1 VEVKDTGFRTI
12 GAGLACCAS
21 RPNAQ
26 RRAAVSKML
35 FSGDAPSEVPVT
47 RVDGPGV
54 VSDGDGKNP
63 SRLRRKGAHRL
74 WLRTAWF
81 SAVLLFALAA
91 LFHLGGG
98 WYFASTL
105 NERGISG
112 ESRRNALVPRYTIEV
127 LAVQDDQVTLRK
139 PGEERLA
146 RTSTYGLTWEGG
158 WGVLGEVVGQQSDG
172 SVVRSFTLGG
182 GRPLHGGE
190 RVALDTRVYPNDP
203 RAGLGLGFEDI
214 QYHGELGDYP
224 AWFLQGTGAVWFIF
238 VHGNGMTPRDGLRV
252 LPSVVAEGM
261 PALIITYRNDEGA
274 PPDPGGHLTYG
285 KHEWRDLEAAVQYAL
300 DHGAQS
306 VVIDGMS
313 MGGAVTIAFL
323 THSPL
328 AAAVSGVILDAP
340 LLSFKRTVEFQA
352 EDQRLPVLGWPLP
365 RTLVWSAE
373 WLASARYGVDWE
385 FTDYLDEVG
394 GLSAPILLIHGT
406 IDSDVPIATSR
417 ELAKARPDLVYDFY
431 EAAGAEH
438 TAAWNLD
445 PAEYDRRVRA
455 FLEDVIVR

>member
-1 VEVKDTGFRTI
+1 
-12 GAGLACCAS
+12 
-21 RPNAQ
+21 
-26 RRAAVSKML
+26 M
-35 FSGDAPSEVPVT
+35 T
-47 RVDGPGV
+47 RVDGPRIGRG
-54 VSDGDGKNP
+54 GDGTNP
-63 SRLRRKGAHRL
+63 GQPRGKGAHRR
-74 WLRTAWF
+74 WLRTASF

-127 LAVQDDQVTLRK
+127 LAVQDDQVTLNN

-146 RTSTYGLTWEGG
+146 RNSTYGLTWEGG
-158 WGVLGEVVGQQSDG
+158 WGVLGEVVSQQSDG
-172 SVVRSFTLGG
+172 SVVRTFTPGG
-182 GRPLHGGE
+182 GRPLQGGE
-190 RVALDTRVYPNDP
+190 RAALDTRVYADDP
-203 RAGLGLGFEDI
+203 RTGLGLDFENVLY
-214 QYHGELGDYP
+214 QGELGDYP
-224 AWFLQGTGAVWFIF
+224 AWFLRGTGAAWFIF
-238 VHGNGMTPRDGLRV
+238 VHGNGMTQRDGLRV

-261 PALIITYRNDEGA
+261 PALVITYRNDEGA

-300 DHGAQS
+300 DHGARS

-313 MGGAVTIAFL
+313 MGGAVSIAFL
-323 THSPL
+323 TRSPL

-340 LLSFKRTVEFQA
+340 VLSFKRTVEFQA
-352 EDQRLPVLGWPLP
+352 RDEGLPVLGWPLP

-373 WLASARYGVDWE
+373 WLAAARYGVDWD
-385 FTDYLDEVG
+385 FTDYLDDLG
-394 GLSAPILLIHGT
+394 KLSAPILLIHGT

-417 ELAKARPDLVYDFY
+417 ELANARPDLVRDFY
-431 EAAGAEH
+431 EATGAEH

-455 FLEDVIVR
+455 FLEDILVR